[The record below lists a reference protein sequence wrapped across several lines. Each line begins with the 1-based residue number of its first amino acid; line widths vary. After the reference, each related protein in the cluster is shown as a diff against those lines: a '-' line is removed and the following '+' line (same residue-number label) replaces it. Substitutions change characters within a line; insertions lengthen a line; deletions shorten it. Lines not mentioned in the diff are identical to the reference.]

1 MKLEETYADKMDEI
15 RQKTRVTLLE
25 YKRNTD
31 TKMAHYK
38 ILTEKDDLYST
49 TIINNFD
56 EIFKYVRRIELL
68 KKGLKESEE
77 KRQAEIQRLTARKSD
92 LLKETQQQRLQ
103 IANANKNNK
112 KQLKELVGISSTIIK
127 VSYNQCYLIS

>member
-1 MKLEETYADKMDEI
+1 MEEI

-56 EIFKYVRRIELL
+56 EIFKYVRRIELM

-77 KRQAEIQRLTARKSD
+77 KRQAEIQQLTTQKSD
-92 LLKETQQQRLQ
+92 LLKETQQQRLH

-112 KQLKELVGISSTIIK
+112 QQLKELVGISSTIIK
-127 VSYNQCYLIS
+127 VSYN